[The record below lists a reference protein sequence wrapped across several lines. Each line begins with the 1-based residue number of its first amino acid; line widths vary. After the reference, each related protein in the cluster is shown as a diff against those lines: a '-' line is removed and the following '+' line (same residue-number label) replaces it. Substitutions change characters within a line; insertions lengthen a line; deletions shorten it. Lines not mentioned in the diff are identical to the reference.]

1 MDELDC
7 LVMRLNGLVDK
18 LLADEIRASLVAP
31 STDMCSSSSLA
42 AIRVVQQALDGN
54 GGGSIGGAVY
64 MMTPSTPS
72 VGYGKLSNRET
83 GTSIYGA
90 DGELE
95 LYSSIEVCDI
105 LSHSDILLILRVF
118 ILLLYT
124 DCNIV
129 YKGCREE
136 TKPRLICG
144 FGCPMRTSIIIV

>member
-7 LVMRLNGLVDK
+7 LVMRLNDIIDK
-18 LLADEIRASLVAP
+18 LLADEIRTSLVAP

-42 AIRVVQQALDGN
+42 AIRVVQQALDGK

-64 MMTPSTPS
+64 VMTPSTPS

-95 LYSSIEVCDI
+95 LYSSMEVFN
-105 LSHSDILLILRVF
+105 LSNF
-118 ILLLYT
+118 ISQIF
-124 DCNIV
+124 C
-129 YKGCREE
+129 C
-136 TKPRLICG
+136 C
-144 FGCPMRTSIIIV
+144 